1 MSDNLSRRIVRLETV
16 KGAGSELARVVVYD
30 AVADPRG
37 ELAAEDARRAG
48 HVGPVILVP
57 DNGRGCI
64 NES

>member
-1 MSDNLSRRIVRLETV
+1 MTDNLSRRIVRLETV
-16 KGAGSELARVVVYD
+16 KGADSELARVVVYD
-30 AVADPRG
+30 AATDPRG
-37 ELAAEDARRAG
+37 ELAAEAARRAG